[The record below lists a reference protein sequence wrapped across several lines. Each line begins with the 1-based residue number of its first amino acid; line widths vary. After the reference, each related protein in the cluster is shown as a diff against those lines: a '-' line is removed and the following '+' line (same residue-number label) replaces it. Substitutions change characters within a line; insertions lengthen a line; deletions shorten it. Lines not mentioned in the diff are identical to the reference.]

1 MATVREFRSNLKAY
15 LERIKAGEIIEVGGV
30 SLCTHEGNTLSD
42 KQYSEFIEKYSHP
55 IEAHTIESIET
66 KYYENCDKCKEA
78 KELRKW
84 VEDGADYKICISCA
98 LKAKLPWHKLEK
110 L

>member
-30 SLCTHEGNTLSD
+30 SLCTHEDNTLGN
-42 KQYSEFIEKYSHP
+42 KQYGEFIEKYSHP
-55 IEAHTIESIET
+55 IEVHTTESIET
-66 KYYENCDKCKEA
+66 KYYENCDKCKVA
-78 KELRKW
+78 TGCKKW
-84 VEDGADYKICISCA
+84 TEDGADYKICISCA